1 MITEIID
8 EEIRL
13 YENNLRDLFSWFPYE
28 ISDFDTKSITT
39 YHEKYPTYYTNE
51 AILVFNEGFFGCIEL
66 NLWKK
71 VEEILLKLKEE
82 QQIESF
88 FINTTSNKII
98 IDFSQEFPLGVY

>member
-28 ISDFDTKSITT
+28 ISDFDTKSITN
-39 YHEKYPTYYTNE
+39 YHENYQKYYTNE
-51 AILVFNEGFFGCIEL
+51 ATLTFHEGFFGCIEL

-71 VEEILLKLKEE
+71 IEDILENLKEK

-88 FINTTSNKII
+88 FINTTSNKIV
-98 IDFSQEFPLGVY
+98 IDFSQNFPLGIY